1 MSAKQLT
8 MRHLLANMRKAD
20 ASDLHL
26 KVGIAPVYRVNSELK
41 TPSGVPPLT
50 SDDTERLIN
59 EVLPPKFRDR
69 LEQFGSVDFSTFQ
82 DLEPAE
88 GAAGPAQPVT
98 ARRMDRFRCNVFR
111 AGGYLHAAIRRV
123 RPEIPTFDSL
133 HLPAIYKKI
142 ADETMEGLVL
152 VVGVTGCGKSTTV
165 ACMLER
171 INSSRSVN
179 IVTIEDPVEFNIQ
192 SRMSIVSQ
200 RELGIDVPTYPDA
213 LRSVVRQDPDVIFI
227 GELRDHDTVLAAIQA
242 AETGH
247 LVFGS
252 LHTADTMQCFGRL
265 VEFFPRTEH
274 GFIRSSLANSIRA
287 VMSQRLIPA
296 NEDTVGSPLIPACEV
311 LINNATTRDKIR
323 EGLDADLPAII
334 NAHMNDGMMSFTESL
349 AQLVES
355 DAITVANAMEYAPN
369 REQLSSR
376 LKGVHVRASI
386 MTGRAGTR

>member
-1 MSAKQLT
+1 MSSKQLT
-8 MRHLLANMRKAD
+8 MRQLLANMRKAD

-26 KVGIAPVYRVNSELK
+26 KVGIAPVYRVHGDLK
-41 TPSGVPPLT
+41 TPTGLSPLT
-50 SDDTERLIN
+50 AEDTERLIT
-59 EVLPPKFRDR
+59 EVLPSKFHER
-69 LEQFGSVDFSTFQ
+69 LEALGSVDFSTFQ
-82 DLEPAE
+82 DMEPGEAAA
-88 GAAGPAQPVT
+88 GAAPPGS
-98 ARRMDRFRCNVFR
+98 RRMDRFRCNVFR

-123 RPEIPTFDSL
+123 KPEIPTFESL
-133 HLPAIYKKI
+133 HLPPIYKKI

-152 VVGVTGCGKSTTV
+152 IVGVTGCGKSTTL

-171 INSSRSVN
+171 INASRSEN

-200 RELGIDVPTYPDA
+200 RELGIDVPTYADA
-213 LRSVVRQDPDVIFI
+213 LKSVVRQDPDVIFI

-252 LHTADTMQCFGRL
+252 LHTADTMQCFQRL
-265 VEFFPRTEH
+265 VEFFPRSEH
-274 GFIRSSLANSIRA
+274 TFIRSSLANSMRA

-296 NEDTVGSPLIPACEV
+296 NEDVVGSPLIPACEV
-311 LINNATTRDKIR
+311 LINNATSRDKIR

-334 NAHMNDGMMSFTESL
+334 NAHINDGMVSFTESL
-349 AQLVES
+349 ARLVES
-355 DAITVANAMEYAPN
+355 DAVTVANAMEYAPN

-386 MTGRAGTR
+386 MTGRAGAR